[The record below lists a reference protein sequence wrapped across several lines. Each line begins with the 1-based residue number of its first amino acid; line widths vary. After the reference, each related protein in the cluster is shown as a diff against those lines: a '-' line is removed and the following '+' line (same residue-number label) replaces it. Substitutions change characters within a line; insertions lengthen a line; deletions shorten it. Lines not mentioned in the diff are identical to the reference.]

1 MNDYIQKIDLQA
13 AVKPRFHG
21 HDTLKCK
28 TLLRFPESAE
38 REYIRMSSDFM
49 RLVNEVMKKHMPREI
64 GGVRL
69 DSAGNGKK
77 FDFAE
82 ILASIDTAFLAMEQD
97 LSNRIAKFGLRK
109 KLESFAHMT
118 RKLTIRE
125 WKRAVKAT
133 LGIDIME
140 DYYNGEFF
148 KRAMEEWI
156 DHNIGLIVTIPQ
168 ASLGQMKNIVREG
181 FMTGKRTKD
190 ITKEIQDTYHRS
202 KRHAQLLA
210 RDQTAKLNSQLT
222 QAQHRD
228 AGLREYIWSTAKDS
242 RVRDG
247 HRTLHGK
254 KFAYDDPP
262 VVDPRTGRRCN
273 PGEDYQCRCVALPV
287 FNLGGVELPWEKGLD
302 DFATKGYR
310 SFDIP
315 QSGAGL
321 HDLAKELGV
330 PANGPDVILQQ
341 KVISKLKN
349 QGWKHP

>member
-1 MNDYIQKIDLQA
+1 MNDYIQKMDLQA
-13 AVKPRFHG
+13 AVRPRFHG
-21 HDTLKCK
+21 HDTLNCK
-28 TLLRFPESAE
+28 TLPRFPESAE
-38 REYIRMSSDFM
+38 REYIRMSNDFM
-49 RLVNEVMKKHMPREI
+49 RLVNEVVKKHMPRGI
-64 GGVRL
+64 RRIRL
-69 DSAGNGKK
+69 DSEDDSGELDRASM
-77 FDFAE
+77 
-82 ILASIDTAFLAMEQD
+82 LAFIDAAFLDMEQELAD
-97 LSNRIAKFGLRK
+97 RITKYGLRK

-168 ASLGQMKNIVREG
+168 ASLGEMKNIVREG

-202 KRHAQLLA
+202 KRHAHLLA
-210 RDQTAKLNSQLT
+210 RDQTAKLNGQLT

-228 AGLREYIWSTAKDS
+228 AGVREYIWSTCRDS

-247 HRTLHGK
+247 HRRLHGK
-254 KFAYDDPP
+254 KFSYDDPP

-273 PGEDYQCRCVALPV
+273 PMEDYQCRCTALPV
-287 FNLGGVELPWEKGLD
+287 FNMEGMELPWENGLD

-310 SFDIP
+310 SIDIP
-315 QSGAGL
+315 RSEAGL
-321 HDLAKELGV
+321 HELAQKLGV
-330 PANGPDVILQQ
+330 PTVGTDTNIQRQ
-341 KVISKLKN
+341 IMSKLKK
-349 QGWKHP
+349 QGWKYL